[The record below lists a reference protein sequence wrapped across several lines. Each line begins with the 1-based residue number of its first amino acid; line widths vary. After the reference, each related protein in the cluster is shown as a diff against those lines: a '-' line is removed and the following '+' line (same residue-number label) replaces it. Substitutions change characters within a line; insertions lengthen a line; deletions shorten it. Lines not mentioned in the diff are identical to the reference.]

1 MIRELACAL
10 LLFAGV
16 VRASSVVCN
25 LNHRCVYHELCVDGL
40 INTDGSGIIDP
51 RTPKPVP
58 DSVPYPRCEK
68 IGTVCCRHPDNP
80 DGPDVIVDDTCPFHH
95 RCVSTASCIN
105 GEINTSGIGLLDIRI
120 NQNLDC
126 VNPEY
131 SSSPAVCCRNPGPA
145 DSCPATHTCVPRD
158 QCNGAITDPQGT
170 YIECNIGAGLT
181 GVCCRQPLETC
192 PQKFVCLPDALCKGE
207 ILDVTGASVPHH
219 QPGSWERCLISGSI
233 PIPGVCCTNP
243 SEETELPP
251 ADGCGIS
258 HHSLGTRIKNTDLH
272 LSQTGFAEFPWQGII
287 FDTNLAFKCGGSLIG
302 DQWLLTAAHCIQ
314 GSQPKD
320 LLVRLGEWKIN
331 SNDEFGQS
339 HDVGVESITV
349 HPGFS
354 SRNFHN
360 NIAVLKLAAPVPYK
374 YHINT
379 ICLPES
385 GQVFPAGERCF
396 ATGWGKD
403 AFGDT
408 KTQVALKKVDLPL
421 VAHGNCQEHLRKT
434 RLGYEFIL
442 DKSFLCAG
450 GEEGKDTCK
459 GDGGGPLSCLDPS
472 TGRYVLVGITA
483 WGIGCGQKDVPG
495 VYADVQYIRDWLK
508 GIVGV

>member
-16 VRASSVVCN
+16 VRASSVVCD

-145 DSCPATHTCVPRD
+145 DSCPASHTCVPRD
-158 QCNGAITDPQGT
+158 QCNGIATHPQGEP
-170 YIECNIGAGLT
+170 IECYTSTGST
-181 GVCCRQPLETC
+181 GVCCKPDVQTC
-192 PQKFVCLPDALCKGE
+192 PAKFACVEQSLCRGD
-207 ILDVTGASVPHH
+207 ILDVSGASIPY
-219 QPGSWERCLISGSI
+219 QQTGTWQECLIGDTTQT
-233 PIPGVCCTNP
+233 GVCC
-243 SEETELPP
+243 SELPP
-251 ADGCGIS
+251 EDGCGVR
-258 HHSLGTRIKNTDLH
+258 HYGLDTRIRNPDL
-272 LSQTGFAEFPWQGII
+272 LSYQAEFAEFPWQAII
-287 FDTNLAFKCGGSLIG
+287 FFTNFTFKCGASLIS
-302 DQWLLTAAHCIQ
+302 DRWLLTGAHCIN
-314 GSQPKD
+314 GFQPYD
-320 LLVRLGEWKIN
+320 FRVRLGEWQVNKYDEPGQYYDYEVETFHIHPN
-331 SNDEFGQS
+331 FNKDNLHND
-339 HDVGVESITV
+339 
-349 HPGFS
+349 
-354 SRNFHN
+354 
-360 NIAVLKLAAPVPYK
+360 IAVIKLATPVDFK

-379 ICLPES
+379 VCLPQA
-385 GQVFPAGERCF
+385 GQVFPPGERCF

-403 AFGDT
+403 AFESGEF
-408 KTQVALKKVDLPL
+408 QVILKKVDLPL
-421 VAHGNCQEHLRKT
+421 VAHGSCQEHLRKT

-450 GEEGKDTCK
+450 GEEGKDACT

-472 TGRYVLVGITA
+472 TGRYVVAGITA

-495 VYADVQYIRDWLK
+495 VYADVQYFRDWLQSTTSL
-508 GIVGV
+508 